1 MGGAALGLRCQEVW
15 EGQRGAAAWGAVG
28 QWVGV
33 VELSLEG
40 APFGPGDVCRSGE
53 MGGGRTRPWGCTAGR
68 CGEQGVG
75 VLWGNGWAVCG
86 GAEA

>member
-28 QWVGV
+28 QRVGV

-53 MGGGRTRPWGCTAGR
+53 MGGTDTALGLYCREVWGAGGRGAVGQWMGSVWWG
-68 CGEQGVG
+68 
-75 VLWGNGWAVCG
+75 
-86 GAEA
+86 